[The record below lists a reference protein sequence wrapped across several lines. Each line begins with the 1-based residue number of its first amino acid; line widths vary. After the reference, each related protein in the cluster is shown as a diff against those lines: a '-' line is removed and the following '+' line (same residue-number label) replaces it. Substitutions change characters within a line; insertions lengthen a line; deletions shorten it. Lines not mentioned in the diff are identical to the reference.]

1 MPREKI
7 FDKLIPAQFQIEPR
21 HAEILAKISY
31 TRKISKSALIRE
43 LIEIAAEEKG
53 INTVSELGKQRGI

>member
-7 FDKLIPAQFQIEPR
+7 FDQLIPAQFQIEPR
-21 HAEILAKISY
+21 HAEILAKISS